1 MEFFNL
7 FEQLNVI
14 TPYLSKIMSLIIFS
28 AILLII
34 MHYLIK
40 YLEKFDDGSAMDR
53 KPLKRLSSLI
63 HTVTYFLIFLAVLD
77 SFGMNLQ
84 SLIVSFGLVGV
95 AVSLAA
101 KDTLSNLISGL
112 MIYIDKKFRVG
123 DLIEI
128 DGRLGTVVH
137 INFKYVELYY
147 KKQSI
152 FVPNTLF
159 STKSYIN
166 HTSYDCYPQ
175 TFHLNISN
183 KYNLEEKIA
192 EIERILDDNPLILK
206 EPSYLILP
214 RDVTPYGVDVM
225 IKIFIE
231 DPQQNS
237 IIRGKLIRQIKQDIL
252 LEDTA

>member
-7 FEQLNVI
+7 FGQLNVI
-14 TPYLSKIMSLIIFS
+14 IPYLSKIIYLIIFS
-28 AILLII
+28 AVLLII
-34 MHYLIK
+34 MHYLIG
-40 YLEKFDDGSAMDR
+40 YLEKFDDGTAMDR
-53 KPLKRLSSLI
+53 KPLKRLSSII

-77 SFGMNLQ
+77 AFGMNLQ

-101 KDTLSNLISGL
+101 KDTLSNFISGL
-112 MIYIDKKFRVG
+112 MILIDKKFSVG

-147 KKQSI
+147 KKESI
-152 FVPNTLF
+152 FIPNTLF

-166 HTSYDCYPQ
+166 HTRYDCYPQ
-175 TFHLNISN
+175 TFHINISN

-192 EIERILDDNPLILK
+192 EIEEVLDDNPLILK

-237 IIRGKLIRQIKQDIL
+237 KIRGKLVRQIKQDIL